1 MSLASIDNKTQN
13 FCIFPVDF
21 HRWLCLLCF
30 PELNFFSFLQGDNH
44 QVRTTVWYLH
54 YLSHVTLHTNINP
67 AQTLS
72 QAISETRDAWWLSPY
87 VNSTAGWFLSGSQ
100 TWIWTWIMSM
110 PTPQSGFPVDQTN
123 VWWSNMTGRL
133 VQSIIICFQ
142 RFYAAL
148 WTSLKHLHT
157 VMLHSDQK
165 SIQFMAWPDYWL
177 CMRRWCKWC
186 NFVVFASIAW
196 VKGIRL

>member
-67 AQTLS
+67 AHL
-72 QAISETRDAWWLSPY
+72 
-87 VNSTAGWFLSGSQ
+87 
-100 TWIWTWIMSM
+100 
-110 PTPQSGFPVDQTN
+110 
-123 VWWSNMTGRL
+123 
-133 VQSIIICFQ
+133 FQ
-142 RFYAAL
+142 RKKRTSAL
-148 WTSLKHLHT
+148 PLETPHLPHT
-157 VMLHSDQK
+157 VSYTYSHMCNWILVRLSVTCPTTCWQIVPVALNVIPAVDFCLKLFQRHVMHDGCLPTWTARRVDFFRAVKREFGHELCPCRHRSC
-165 SIQFMAWPDYWL
+165 WPNKCL
-177 CMRRWCKWC
+177 ME
-186 NFVVFASIAW
+186 
-196 VKGIRL
+196 